1 MRLRLFAIAAPLAL
15 VFLLSLSP
23 VQAAPQILAAL
34 EVQEGMPLH
43 CQDGQ
48 CETDITTFC
57 LQQNRDAPRLGTA
70 YVPAAPEHFV
80 LRLTGHDGVV
90 RDVPATPARFTSG
103 RGFTHVRVGIA
114 EAQLTAWGAASAR
127 LVVSRQASLVPEP
140 VADDPAPLTK
150 AEIHFVT
157 TSLRPLGEE
166 MVDRQQL
173 ATAARIVGRVATAIE
188 DLRAAPTPAN
198 VDGLWANV
206 LEDMGPAAPAG
217 GSARDSARRELDR
230 CSRPGHHHSM
240 AGVKSCLEYRHGDL
254 MRNLNVDYWDRKP
267 ES

>member
-1 MRLRLFAIAAPLAL
+1 
-15 VFLLSLSP
+15 
-23 VQAAPQILAAL
+23 
-34 EVQEGMPLH
+34 
-43 CQDGQ
+43 
-48 CETDITTFC
+48 
-57 LQQNRDAPRLGTA
+57 
-70 YVPAAPEHFV
+70 EHFV

-114 EAQLTAWGAASAR
+114 EAQLAAWGAASAR

-188 DLRAAPTPAN
+188 DLRASPTPAN

-206 LEDMGPAAPAG
+206 L
-217 GSARDSARRELDR
+217 
-230 CSRPGHHHSM
+230 
-240 AGVKSCLEYRHGDL
+240 
-254 MRNLNVDYWDRKP
+254 
-267 ES
+267 